1 MPHYLCIDGLPLTVI
16 DEDLVLLLSSVG
28 PVAWAKVIRDPGGK
42 SLRFGLAEMHTE
54 TDAGNAEA
62 TLNDKVFCRQR
73 LRVAVV
79 EAHVV
84 ETLPQIA
91 AILEKAT
98 APIEHAPTTDSVI
111 TS

>member
-1 MPHYLCIDGLPLTVI
+1 MPHYLCIDGLPLTVT
-16 DEDLVLLLSSVG
+16 DEDLALLLSSVA

-42 SLRFGLAEMHTE
+42 SLRFGLAEMQTE
-54 TDAGNAEA
+54 TDAMKTEEK
-62 TLNDKVFCRQR
+62 LNDKLFCRVR
-73 LRVAVV
+73 LRVAIV

-98 APIEHAPTTDSVI
+98 QRAATT
-111 TS
+111 